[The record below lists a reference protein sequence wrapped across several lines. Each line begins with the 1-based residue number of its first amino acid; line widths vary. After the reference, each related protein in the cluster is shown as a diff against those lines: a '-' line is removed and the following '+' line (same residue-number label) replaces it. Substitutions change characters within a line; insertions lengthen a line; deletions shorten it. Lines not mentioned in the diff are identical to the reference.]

1 MFLKKVE
8 EKEMDRMEKITRGAS
23 LNKFKPGVCQ
33 LWPRKKAAGQDLR
46 NLEHAYSH
54 RLLSGVGRGE
64 PDAIVRPKSQVR
76 PIEGQN

>member
-1 MFLKKVE
+1 MDIVESYRQLLRFAGPVMFLKKVE

-46 NLEHAYSH
+46 NLEHA
-54 RLLSGVGRGE
+54 
-64 PDAIVRPKSQVR
+64 
-76 PIEGQN
+76 